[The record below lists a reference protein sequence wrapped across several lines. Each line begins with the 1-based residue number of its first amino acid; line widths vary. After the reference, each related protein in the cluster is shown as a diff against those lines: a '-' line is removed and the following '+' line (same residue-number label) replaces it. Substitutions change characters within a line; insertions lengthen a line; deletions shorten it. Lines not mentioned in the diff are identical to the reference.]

1 MSALVVHITTSLEE
15 GGAEA
20 ALYRLCCY
28 GPAGRQQVICLMD
41 QGKYGPLLRQAGMEV
56 DCLGLRRGQ
65 FSVMAVLQL
74 VRLLRRHRPAVV
86 QTWMYHS
93 DLIGGL
99 AARLAGIRRVVWG
112 VRTSQLDP
120 ALVNRS
126 TVVVIRLCALLS
138 RMLPD
143 RIVCCAERARQVHQ
157 RLGYVADRLEV
168 IPNGYD
174 LQALQPDPTAGMR
187 LRAQLQLPLQGPL
200 LGMVARFDPQKD
212 HRNLLEALALLH
224 RQGQRVPCL
233 LVGSGLEAANRPLQ
247 ALLQQLDLGDQVR
260 LLGSRRDVPAV
271 MNALST
277 HVLSSAYGEAFP
289 NVLAEA
295 MACGVPCIA
304 TDVGDSGLIMGST
317 GWLVPPRNPQA
328 LADALA
334 AAVLEP
340 EAKHQQ
346 RRRTARQRIVDQ
358 FSIARMVERYMGLY
372 EALI

>member
-1 MSALVVHITTSLEE
+1 MSARVVHIITSLDE

-20 ALYRLCCY
+20 ALYRLCRY
-28 GPAGRQQVICLMD
+28 GPAGHQRVICVMD
-41 QGKYGPLLRQAGMEV
+41 QGKYGPLLRQAGVAV

-65 FSVMAVLQL
+65 FSAVAVLQL

-120 ALVNRS
+120 ALVSRS
-126 TVVVIRLCALLS
+126 TLVVIRLCALLS
-138 RMLPD
+138 RLLPD

-157 RLGYVADRLEV
+157 RLGYVADRLDV

-174 LQALQPDPTAGMR
+174 LQALQPDPAAGMQ
-187 LRAQLQLPLQGPL
+187 LRAQLQLPLHGPL

-224 RQGQRVPCL
+224 RQGLRVPCL
-233 LVGSGLEAANRPLQ
+233 LVGSGLEASNPELEVW
-247 ALLQQLDLGDQVR
+247 LQQLG
-260 LLGSRRDVPAV
+260 LLEQIHLVGSRRDVPAV

-317 GWLVPPRNPQA
+317 GWLVPPRDPQA

-340 EAKHQQ
+340 EAKHQH
-346 RRRTARQRIVDQ
+346 RRCATRQRIVDQ
-358 FSIARMVERYMGLY
+358 FSISRMVERYMGLY